1 MLWGNTN
8 FANAAPKTAQSGR
21 HGSGDAVN
29 YGANVAASHGNTVFC
44 VPAANKSSTKA
55 THSGWVVVKKGTG
68 CVTSLTITVPGTG
81 YSNTN
86 YWRANTGT
94 TEANGTIVTDGSGVI
109 TGFTVAN
116 RGAGFIT
123 APTVAVVNSTGGTTG
138 IGTGA
143 TLTAVTAGRIG
154 RVYAETLVAGG
165 SFVANGGGS
174 EFANLT

>member
-29 YGANVAASHGNTVFC
+29 YGANVASSHGNTVFA

-68 CVTSLTITVPGTG
+68 YVANLTIAAAGSG
-81 YSNTN
+81 YANTN

-94 TEANGTIVTDGSGVI
+94 TEANGTITTDG
-109 TGFTVAN
+109 TGAIISFTVVN
-116 RGAGFIT
+116 RGAGFIST
-123 APTVAVVNSTGGTTG
+123 PTVAIVNSTGGTTG
-138 IGTGA
+138 IGTAGS
-143 TLTAVTAGRIG
+143 LTAVPGGRIG
-154 RVYAETLVAGG
+154 RVYAETLVASG